1 MRSVPL
7 PGRYVAQ
14 QRRMA
19 AAEVEERRKLMSE
32 AAAGSKAPPS
42 RSGPASAL
50 SHVETNPYKR
60 RKPNRS
66 SIWNLAMEG
75 DAGGDRGASA
85 SNTGGGGGTDA
96 ASAKSSWDAIERS
109 MRPTVRCTCGS
120 TDVSNDLNI
129 TGRGN
134 DMPKG

>member
-14 QRRMA
+14 QRKMA
-19 AAEVEERRKLMSE
+19 AAEVEERRRLMS
-32 AAAGSKAPPS
+32 AGKAPPS

-75 DAGGDRGASA
+75 GAAGSSRGSSA
-85 SNTGGGGGTDA
+85 SNTGEEGTPA